1 MKCLDEG
8 TLQAYLD
15 SELPEARMRRAAGHL
30 EACAPCRDRLG
41 RIEAAVVRVN
51 AWLDALAPAGLPALD
66 DAVPRIAA
74 KTSGLRWRWA
84 AVALAGALAASVAL
98 FFANSRPHPEPAR
111 AAKREAGRHK
121 PQAPALGSRRGS
133 ALFFANS
140 GPPPERPRAAKREAG
155 MHKPQAPSVVH
166 RAGPRGP
173 PVRKRFPVHRQ
184 APQPALDDF
193 VPFDDADPMQ
203 MGMVVR
209 VMLPV

>member
-1 MKCLDEG
+1 MLDRSKIRLQR
-8 TLQAYLD
+8 TVRLQAAQADSVPGGLQSARQLD
-15 SELPEARMRRAAGHL
+15 KLPQARMRRAAGHL

-111 AAKREAGRHK
+111 AAKREAG
-121 PQAPALGSRRGS
+121 
-133 ALFFANS
+133 
-140 GPPPERPRAAKREAG
+140 
-155 MHKPQAPSVVH
+155 MH
-166 RAGPRGP
+166 
-173 PVRKRFPVHRQ
+173 
-184 APQPALDDF
+184 
-193 VPFDDADPMQ
+193 
-203 MGMVVR
+203 
-209 VMLPV
+209 

>member
-1 MKCLDEG
+1 MRG
-8 TLQAYLD
+8 WTRWRRQACRHWTMLFHGSRRRRGD
-15 SELPEARMRRAAGHL
+15 CAGAGARWALRGGWL
-30 EACAPCRDRLG
+30 APRP
-41 RIEAAVVRVN
+41 
-51 AWLDALAPAGLPALD
+51 PAGLPALD

-111 AAKREAGRHK
+111 AAKREAG
-121 PQAPALGSRRGS
+121 
-133 ALFFANS
+133 
-140 GPPPERPRAAKREAG
+140 
-155 MHKPQAPSVVH
+155 MHKPQAPSVVY
-166 RAGPRGP
+166 RAGPRGH

-209 VMLPV
+209 VMLPVSDASLTGGAQEVAADLVIGEDGRARAIRLVR

>member
-41 RIEAAVVRVN
+41 RIEGAVGGG
-51 AWLDALAPAGLPALD
+51 DAGLGALGPAGPAGLPAVD

-111 AAKREAGRHK
+111 AAKREAG
-121 PQAPALGSRRGS
+121 
-133 ALFFANS
+133 
-140 GPPPERPRAAKREAG
+140 
-155 MHKPQAPSVVH
+155 MHKPQAPSVVY
-166 RAGPRGP
+166 RAGPRGHA
-173 PVRKRFPVHRQ
+173 VRKRFPVHRQ
-184 APQPALDDF
+184 APQSALDDF

-209 VMLPV
+209 VMLPVSDASLTGGAQEVAADLLIGEDGRARAIRLVR

>member
-30 EACAPCRDRLG
+30 EACAPCRDRRG
-41 RIEAAVVRVN
+41 RLEATAGRVN
-51 AWLDALAPAGLPALD
+51 AWLEALAPEDLPALD
-66 DAVPRIAA
+66 EAVPRTAA

-111 AAKREAGRHK
+111 AAKREAG
-121 PQAPALGSRRGS
+121 
-133 ALFFANS
+133 
-140 GPPPERPRAAKREAG
+140 
-155 MHKPQAPSVVH
+155 MHKPQAPSVVY
-166 RAGPRGP
+166 RAGPRGH
-173 PVRKRFPVHRQ
+173 PVRKRFPVHMQ

-209 VMLPV
+209 VMLPVSDASLTGGAQEVAADLLIGEDGRARAIRLVR

>member
-41 RIEAAVVRVN
+41 RIEAAVGRLN
-51 AWLDALAPAGLPALD
+51 AWLDALAQAGLPALD
-66 DAVPRIAA
+66 EAVPRIAA
-74 KTSGLRWRWA
+74 KTGGLLRWRWA
-84 AVALAGALAASVAL
+84 AVALGGALAASVAL

-111 AAKREAGRHK
+111 AAKREAG
-121 PQAPALGSRRGS
+121 
-133 ALFFANS
+133 
-140 GPPPERPRAAKREAG
+140 
-155 MHKPQAPSVVH
+155 MHKPQAPSVVY
-166 RAGPRGP
+166 RAGPRGH

-209 VMLPV
+209 VMLPVSDASLTGGAQEVAADLVIGEDGRARAIRLVR

>member
-111 AAKREAGRHK
+111 AAKREAG
-121 PQAPALGSRRGS
+121 
-133 ALFFANS
+133 
-140 GPPPERPRAAKREAG
+140 
-155 MHKPQAPSVVH
+155 MHKPRWPWRARWRRPS
-166 RAGPRGP
+166 RCSSPTAGPTPNRHAP
-173 PVRKRFPVHRQ
+173 QRERQACTSRKHRQ
-184 APQPALDDF
+184 WYTEP
-193 VPFDDADPMQ
+193 DPEGTPSGSGFQCTGRRRSPHWTISFRSM
-203 MGMVVR
+203 MPIRCRWAWWSG
-209 VMLPV
+209 

>member
-111 AAKREAGRHK
+111 AAKREAG
-121 PQAPALGSRRGS
+121 
-133 ALFFANS
+133 
-140 GPPPERPRAAKREAG
+140 
-155 MHKPQAPSVVH
+155 MHKPQAPSVVY
-166 RAGPRGP
+166 RAGPRGHA
-173 PVRKRFPVHRQ
+173 VRKRFPVHRQ
-184 APQPALDDF
+184 APQSALDDF

-209 VMLPV
+209 VMLPVSDASLTGGAQEVAADLVIGEDGRARAIRLVR

>member
-111 AAKREAGRHK
+111 AAKREAG
-121 PQAPALGSRRGS
+121 
-133 ALFFANS
+133 
-140 GPPPERPRAAKREAG
+140 
-155 MHKPQAPSVVH
+155 MHKPQAPSVVY
-166 RAGPRGP
+166 RAGPRGHA
-173 PVRKRFPVHRQ
+173 VRKRFPVHRQ
-184 APQPALDDF
+184 APQSALDDF

-209 VMLPV
+209 VMLPVSDASLTGGAQEVAADLLIGEDGRARAIRLVR

>member
-111 AAKREAGRHK
+111 AAKREAG
-121 PQAPALGSRRGS
+121 
-133 ALFFANS
+133 
-140 GPPPERPRAAKREAG
+140 
-155 MHKPQAPSVVH
+155 MHKPQAPSVVY
-166 RAGPRGP
+166 RAGPRGHA
-173 PVRKRFPVHRQ
+173 VRKRFPVHRQ

-209 VMLPV
+209 VMLPVSDASLTGGAQEVAADLVIGEDGRARAIRLVR